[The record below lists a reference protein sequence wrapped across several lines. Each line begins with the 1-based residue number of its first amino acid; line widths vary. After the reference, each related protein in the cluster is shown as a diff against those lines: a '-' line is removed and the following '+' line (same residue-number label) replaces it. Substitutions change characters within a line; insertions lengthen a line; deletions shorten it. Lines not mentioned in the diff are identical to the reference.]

1 MHAYQQNTEQPQT
14 TQPINHKSMNRI
26 ITALLLL
33 TIAASCGNAKKDKE
47 GAQND
52 KKAQLEQLRN
62 EQKELTAKIEALE
75 KEVGASDPA
84 TAAALNAKLV
94 ALTPIEPADFVHYV
108 DLQGRVDATNISY
121 VAPPNGQGGVVT
133 ALYVKQGDA
142 VRRGQVLARL
152 DDQMIRQQIEPL
164 RVQLTTAEDTYK
176 RTKNLFDQG
185 IGTYQQV
192 LTAQT
197 QVETLRKQIGIL
209 QKQVGLMTVTAP
221 TGGVADAVNVRVGEL
236 FIGTSAAG
244 PQIRIVNTG
253 SLKITAEVPENYIG
267 RIGKGSK
274 VQVVLP
280 DINKTFATT
289 VNVAGQTI
297 DPSRRTFYIEAPI
310 PSGAGLKPNQV
321 ASVKVQ
327 DYTRSGAV
335 TIPVNTLQNDDKGKF
350 VMVAVK
356 EGDRM
361 VARKLYVQVGE
372 LYQDQLEVKSGL
384 KGGEQLITE
393 GFQSLYDGQPVKTA

>member
-1 MHAYQQNTEQPQT
+1 
-14 TQPINHKSMNRI
+14 MNRI
-26 ITALLLL
+26 ITALLLA
-33 TIAASCGNAKKDKE
+33 IIVASCGNAKKDTE
-47 GAQND
+47 GNIND
-52 KKAQLEQLRN
+52 KKVQLEKLRK
-62 EQKELTAKIEALE
+62 EQKELTAQIDALE
-75 KEVGASDPA
+75 KEVGAADPA
-84 TAAALNAKLV
+84 TATAQNAKLV
-94 ALTPIEPADFVHYV
+94 TLSPIQPADFVHYV

-142 VRRGQVLARL
+142 VRKGQVLARL
-152 DDQMIRQQIEPL
+152 DDQLIRQQIEPL

-209 QKQVGLMTVTAP
+209 QKQAGLMTVTAP
-221 TGGVADAVNVRVGEL
+221 SSGVADAVNVRVGEL
-236 FIGTSAAG
+236 FTGTSVAG

-274 VQVVLP
+274 LQVELP
-280 DINKTFATT
+280 DVDKRFETK

-297 DPSRRTFYIEAPI
+297 DAARRTFYIEAPV
-310 PSGAGLKPNQV
+310 PSGVGLKPNQV

-327 DYTRSGAV
+327 DYTRTGAV
-335 TIPVNTLQNDDKGKF
+335 TIPVNTLQNDDKGKY
-350 VMVAVK
+350 VMVAIK

-361 VARKLYVQVGE
+361 IARKIYVQVGE

-384 KGGEQLITE
+384 QGGEQLITD
-393 GFQSLYDGQPVKTA
+393 GFQSLYDGQPIKTA

>member
-1 MHAYQQNTEQPQT
+1 
-14 TQPINHKSMNRI
+14 MNRI
-26 ITALLLL
+26 ITALLLA
-33 TIAASCGNAKKDKE
+33 IIVASCGNAKKDTE
-47 GAQND
+47 GNIND
-52 KKAQLEQLRN
+52 KKVQLEKLRK
-62 EQKELTAKIEALE
+62 EQKELTAQIDALE
-75 KEVGASDPA
+75 KEVGDADPA
-84 TAAALNAKLV
+84 TAAAQNAKLV
-94 ALTPIEPADFVHYV
+94 TLSPIQPADFVHYV

-142 VRRGQVLARL
+142 VRKGQVLARL
-152 DDQMIRQQIEPL
+152 DDQLIRQQIEPL

-209 QKQVGLMTVTAP
+209 QKQAGLMTVTAP
-221 TGGVADAVNVRVGEL
+221 SSGVADAVNVRVGEL
-236 FIGTSAAG
+236 FTGTSVAG

-274 VQVVLP
+274 LQVELP
-280 DINKTFATT
+280 DVDKRFETK

-297 DPSRRTFYIEAPI
+297 DAARRTFYIEAPV

-327 DYTRSGAV
+327 DYTRTGAV
-335 TIPVNTLQNDDKGKF
+335 TIPVNTLQNDDKGKY
-350 VMVAVK
+350 VMVAIK

-361 VARKLYVQVGE
+361 IARKIYVQVGE
-372 LYQDQLEVKSGL
+372 LYQNQLEVKSGL
-384 KGGEQLITE
+384 QGGEQLIID
-393 GFQSLYDGQPVKTA
+393 GFQSLYDGQPIKTA